1 MSLPEIN
8 PSHLEDDDL
17 IIISRGGQIYKQ
29 DWAQTLIDIH
39 SGIDLFRTLSTTDLD
54 SSGSPDVTVT
64 FKPFEFYGGVKLPT
78 TDDYTGA
85 GAVRYNVS
93 SEKVEIHDGTNW
105 GIIARN
111 TISSDSAPT
120 PAAIGDVW
128 YNTDDGR
135 TYIYYN
141 DGLTDQWVEMN
152 PSWNGGIP
160 PLAITPAKISTGG
173 IQWDTNGNHSIG
185 GSVDTSVMLDI
196 NSAGTG
202 DTGLRIKSDST
213 FNATIQVNEA
223 TTTEYFEFGQSSAE
237 NYIVSAA
244 ELPMNIETQAVQ
256 PLTLKTDSVERVVIT
271 GAGDIGINIIT
282 PTEALEAFTDVTRVN
297 NTGFD
302 GRGVSIRTDDVNFE
316 TVIAASRDDNT
327 NGSTNTTGISFKYAD
342 ATTLGANSTEI
353 VQKVNGTTK
362 VTTDSTGVSVTGDV
376 KVVGSAVGVVLEAPD
391 GGLWRITVDNT
402 GALTTTSV

>member
-1 MSLPEIN
+1 MSLEIN

-29 DWAQTLIDIH
+29 DWAQTVIDIQAN
-39 SGIDLFRTLSTTDLD
+39 IDLFRLLSAVDQD
-54 SSGSPDVTVT
+54 SSGYPDFTQT
-64 FKPFEFYGGVKLPT
+64 SFPFEFYGGLKIP
-78 TDDYTGA
+78 TDDAYTSA

-93 SEKVEIHDGTNW
+93 SEKVEIHNGTEW

-111 TISSDSAPT
+111 TVSSDAAPT
-120 PAAIGDVW
+120 PASIGDVW

-141 DGLTDQWVEMN
+141 DGLSDQWVEMN

-160 PLAITPAKISTGG
+160 PLSITPAKISTGG
-173 IQWDTNGNHSIG
+173 IQWDENGNHSIG
-185 GSVDTSVMLDI
+185 GSVDTGVMLDI

-213 FNATIQVNEA
+213 FDATIQVNEA

-244 ELPMNIETQAVQ
+244 QLPMKIETQANQ
-256 PLTLKTDSVERVVIT
+256 PLTLKTDSVERVTIT
-271 GAGDIGINIIT
+271 GTGEIGLNIIT
-282 PTEALEAFTDVTRVN
+282 PTESFEAFNDVARVN

-302 GRGVSIRTDDVNFE
+302 GRGVSIRTDDTTFE

-327 NGSTNTTGISFKYAD
+327 DGSTNTTGISFKYGD
-342 ATTLGANSTEI
+342 ATTLGTNSTEI

-362 VTTDSTGVSVTGDV
+362 VTTDSTGVSVSGDV

>member
-1 MSLPEIN
+1 MSLEIN

-29 DWAQTLIDIH
+29 DWAQTVIDIQAN
-39 SGIDLFRTLSTTDLD
+39 IDLFRLLSAVDQD
-54 SSGSPDVTVT
+54 SSGYPDFTQT
-64 FKPFEFYGGVKLPT
+64 AFPFEFYGGLKIP
-78 TDDYTGA
+78 TDDTYTSA

-93 SEKVEIHDGTNW
+93 SEKVEIHNGTEW
-105 GIIARN
+105 GILSRN
-111 TISSDSAPT
+111 TVSSDAPPT
-120 PAAIGDVW
+120 PASNGDVW

-141 DGLTDQWVEMN
+141 DGLSDQWVEMN

-160 PLAITPAKISTGG
+160 PLSITPAKISTGG
-173 IQWDTNGNHSIG
+173 IQWDENGNHSIG
-185 GSVDTSVMLDI
+185 GSVDTGVMLDI

-213 FNATIQVNEA
+213 FDATIQVNEA

-244 ELPMNIETQAVQ
+244 QLPMKIETQANQ
-256 PLTLKTDSVERVVIT
+256 PLTLKTDSVERVTIT
-271 GAGDIGINIIT
+271 GTGEIGLNIIT
-282 PTEALEAFTDVTRVN
+282 PTESLEAFNDVARVN

-302 GRGVSIRTDDVNFE
+302 GRGVSIRTDDTTFE
-316 TVIAASRDDNT
+316 TIIAASRDDNT
-327 NGSTNTTGISFKYAD
+327 DGSTNTTGITFKYGD
-342 ATTLGANSTEI
+342 ATTLGTNSTEI

-362 VTTDSTGVSVTGDV
+362 VTTDSTGVSVSGDV